1 MRARPRP
8 AIGLNGLLRSGT
20 ARTAPHKETDMR
32 RHRHPAG
39 IRRLAGLVAVA
50 ALAATAVPAR
60 ADTVSDWNDTAS
72 TAIVGVAKQPPPVA
86 VMSFAMVQ
94 GAVYDAVEAI
104 DGRYRPYLVAPPA
117 RRGDSEDAAAA
128 TAAFRV
134 LAGLFPD
141 QQSAL
146 QTRYDASMAAIP
158 AGPRKDR
165 GITDGAVAAAAM
177 IAARQDDGRFGS
189 FTPVVGTGPGQY
201 RPTPP
206 SFGSDPAPWVGG
218 VRPFLVARV
227 EMLRTAGPNRLTSRA
242 YARDFNEI
250 KRVGALHDATRSPD
264 ETDAAIF
271 WQENAYS
278 LYNRAFRNLAAD
290 NHLSL
295 ADSARMLAMTNLA
308 GADAAIG
315 CWREKYR
322 WNFWRPITA
331 IREADT
337 DGNPATTA
345 DPDWLPLF
353 DPSTSIAA
361 GPPLITP
368 PFPDNPSGHTCATGA
383 IVAALQQFFGTDR
396 VPLTLHSNESGTTR
410 SFARLSDILHEVIDA
425 RVWAGIHFRTADIEG
440 AKLGETVARY
450 ERRHYFRPACI

>member
-1 MRARPRP
+1 MRKPR
-8 AIGLNGLLRSGT
+8 N
-20 ARTAPHKETDMR
+20 
-32 RHRHPAG
+32 PAG
-39 IRRLAGLVAVA
+39 IRCLAALATVA
-50 ALAATAVPAR
+50 ACAATAVPAR
-60 ADTVSDWNDTAS
+60 ADTVSDWNETAS
-72 TAIVGVAKQPPPVA
+72 TTIVGVAKQPPPVA

-104 DGRYRPYLVAPPA
+104 DGRYRPYLVAPAA

-146 QTRYDASMAAIP
+146 QTRYDASLAAIP

-189 FTPVVGTGPGQY
+189 F
-201 RPTPP
+201 
-206 SFGSDPAPWVGG
+206 
-218 VRPFLVARV
+218 LVARV
-227 EMLRTAGPNRLTSRA
+227 DMLRTAGPNRLTSRA
-242 YARDFNEI
+242 YARDFNEV
-250 KRVGALHDATRSPD
+250 KRVGALHSATRRPD

-278 LYNRAFRNLAAD
+278 LYNRAFRNLAAE

-353 DPSTSIAA
+353 DPSTPIAA
-361 GPPLITP
+361 GPPLLTP

-383 IVAALQQFFGTDR
+383 VVAALQQFFGTDR

-410 SFARLSDILHEVIDA
+410 SFARLSDILREVINA

-450 ERRHYFRPACI
+450 ERRHYFRPICI